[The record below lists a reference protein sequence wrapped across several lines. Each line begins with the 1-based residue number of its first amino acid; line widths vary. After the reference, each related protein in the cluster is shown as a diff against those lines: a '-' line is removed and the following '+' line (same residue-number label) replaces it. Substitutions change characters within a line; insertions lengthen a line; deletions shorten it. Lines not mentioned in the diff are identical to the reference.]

1 MLKVVKEVNDECAP
15 IAESILADPDAS
27 SRQGVVSLL
36 KARQE
41 AFHKRLKVP
50 SAKNAVVKLPM
61 HHNAEQRELILH
73 IGSLQCALD
82 KPTLSEKPSLAARE
96 SFHIMDIGEDRPIPE
111 DLMLEAVKT
120 GPWRQTVES
129 CLSWKKQVL
138 EDITTKQLRAN
149 KWKDVKRAEQEFKE
163 ANGQTNFAAEN
174 GTKRT
179 LEEIHQD
186 TVIGFYIQEL
196 ITSADHPHPWDG
208 ERQISANPEVS
219 VDITVVPQ
227 LQVPEQWKRTTEI
240 RTSSLILLRD
250 LLQRSTEWVEPNILE
265 RGLLRK
271 SNPWEDTNRDAVLE
285 QVYEKTGLSPVAS
298 CPHCKNKQA
307 VVISGVRQREDP
319 HGS

>member
-1 MLKVVKEVNDECAP
+1 
-15 IAESILADPDAS
+15 
-27 SRQGVVSLL
+27 
-36 KARQE
+36 
-41 AFHKRLKVP
+41 
-50 SAKNAVVKLPM
+50 
-61 HHNAEQRELILH
+61 
-73 IGSLQCALD
+73 
-82 KPTLSEKPSLAARE
+82 
-96 SFHIMDIGEDRPIPE
+96 
-111 DLMLEAVKT
+111 MLEAVKT

-163 ANGQTNFAAEN
+163 ANGQANFAAEN

-240 RTSSLILLRD
+240 RTSSLILL
-250 LLQRSTEWVEPNILE
+250 
-265 RGLLRK
+265 
-271 SNPWEDTNRDAVLE
+271 
-285 QVYEKTGLSPVAS
+285 
-298 CPHCKNKQA
+298 
-307 VVISGVRQREDP
+307 
-319 HGS
+319 